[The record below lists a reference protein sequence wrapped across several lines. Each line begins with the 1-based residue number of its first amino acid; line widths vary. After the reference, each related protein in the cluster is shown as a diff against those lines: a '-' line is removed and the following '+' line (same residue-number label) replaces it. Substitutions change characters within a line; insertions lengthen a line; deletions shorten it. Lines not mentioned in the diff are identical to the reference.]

1 MGAEASPG
9 RLNVDVTGEGH
20 AVDHGVYVI
29 LPTWC
34 LRTPS
39 SSTASSYLLGPQDL
53 QQPQRGLP
61 ETDHLVTETRRLL
74 RALGHHHHSSAGSSN
89 SNHRLRLV
97 GPGLILR
104 SDAQLRRL
112 TSELCGGGRSRT
124 GGSAVASSPA
134 GVTQLHLIDCYPYRG
149 CLSWGLLEGMDRLQ
163 TLTLELN
170 SQQDSLI
177 TVRCK
182 AVHTWFTHYG
192 YNFQIYA
199 KPDSSSH
206 LVLSCAHSSYW
217 HCLD

>member
-9 RLNVDVTGEGH
+9 TLNVDVTGEGH
-20 AVDHGVYVI
+20 AVDNGVYVI

-34 LRTPS
+34 LRSPS
-39 SSTASSYLLGPQDL
+39 SLTASSYLLGPQDL

-74 RALGHHHHSSAGSSN
+74 RALGHHHHSSTGSSN
-89 SNHRLRLV
+89 SNYRLCLL

-112 TSELCGGGRSRT
+112 TSELCGGGRGRT
-124 GGSAVASSPA
+124 GGSAAFSPA

-149 CLSWGLLEGMDRLQ
+149 CLSWELLEGMDRLQ

-170 SQQDSLI
+170 SQQESLI
-177 TVRCK
+177 TVSCK
-182 AVHTWFTHYG
+182 VVHSWFTHYG
-192 YNFQIYA
+192 CFTRYA
-199 KPDSSSH
+199 KSDSSSY
-206 LVLSCAHSSYW
+206 LVLSCAHSSFW
-217 HCLD
+217 HFLD